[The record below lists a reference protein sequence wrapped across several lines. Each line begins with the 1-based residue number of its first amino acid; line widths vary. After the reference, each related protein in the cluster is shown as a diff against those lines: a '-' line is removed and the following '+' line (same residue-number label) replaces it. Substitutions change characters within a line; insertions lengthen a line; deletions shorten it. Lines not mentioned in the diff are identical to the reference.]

1 LRWLSVSY
9 RGFAGAG
16 LAELFD
22 LENGWTM
29 TDQTPGHARKR
40 RITRDRV
47 VRTIDKV
54 AAFLI
59 KLFF

>member
-1 LRWLSVSY
+1 VSY

-22 LENGWTM
+22 LDKDWTM
-29 TDQTPGHARKR
+29 TDQTPSHARKR
-40 RITRDRV
+40 RITRDRLD
-47 VRTIDKV
+47 RTIDKV

-59 KLFF
+59 KVFF